1 MDGRTLVNYCP
12 DELFR
17 PGPCRP
23 LRTGVVLDKRLE
35 KAKLAD
41 PKGGAVSGFEAEDLK
56 LMRRNATD
64 AAALLRAIS
73 HEARLLVLCE
83 LNNGERSAGELVER
97 SGLSQSALSQH
108 LAKLREEGLV
118 ATRREAQV
126 IHYCIADQRAQRLL
140 RVLHDIYCRK

>member
-1 MDGRTLVNYCP
+1 M
-12 DELFR
+12 
-17 PGPCRP
+17 
-23 LRTGVVLDKRLE
+23 
-35 KAKLAD
+35 KA
-41 PKGGAVSGFEAEDLK
+41 FAEDDLRV
-56 LMRRNATD
+56 MRKNASE

-83 LNNGERSAGELVER
+83 LANGERSAGELVER

-126 IHYCIADQRAQRLL
+126 IHYRIADQRAQRLL
-140 RVLHDIYCRK
+140 RVLHDIYCRR

>member
-1 MDGRTLVNYCP
+1 MNA
-12 DELFR
+12 F
-17 PGPCRP
+17 
-23 LRTGVVLDKRLE
+23 
-35 KAKLAD
+35 
-41 PKGGAVSGFEAEDLK
+41 AEDDLR
-56 LMRRNATD
+56 LMRKNASA

-83 LNNGERSAGELVER
+83 LVNGERSAGELVEC

-126 IHYCIADQRAQRLL
+126 IHYRIADQRAQRLL